1 MMRAILRGT
10 VQVTALL
17 LLSAATAT
25 AGTVAD
31 AKTQPIGTEVTIENL
46 VITSTTD
53 LISST
58 SSKNFHAQ
66 DATGGITI
74 YGSNAAIDA
83 LLAVAGEGDEVT
95 LTGKVDIFNGL
106 FEIDLYDGPATIIK
120 TGSPGIPAPTA
131 VTVADFQEGSATA
144 EGFES
149 MLVKLNNVVFLAS
162 GTFGVGNYNVAAF
175 GTTTPVAVVR
185 VSTSAL
191 NLVGQPIPGGACN
204 LTGIFSQYDT
214 TDPRNGGYQ
223 LLLRSTADIE
233 QLTPSA
239 SSGTSITMK
248 DAPQYTITLEGT
260 PIGSGSL
267 VYRIKQTADKMF
279 PNYDST
285 VQGGTLYLPD
295 GVTPVTLNADLPGN
309 QVKFTPAPGVSG
321 WFQFKFAVFQSGYAE
336 SSPAPVNIFIQD
348 GSVIMTEIMY
358 DPGGFEYDWEYV
370 ELLNLTGSPIAL
382 DTLYNGLFD
391 SATGTKNN
399 LANASSDGGT
409 VPTPNVIPAGGVR
422 VVCEQT
428 AYRTTPQFLN
438 EWNPGAGDVTYPT
451 EGGDLSKVQRKHLV
465 VLDYAGTSGAVAA
478 PALRNSGDLLALFA
492 TDGRCL
498 DVVKY
503 ENGTNGWPA
512 ANGWASIFLE
522 ADKLTAS
529 DNDVGAN
536 WRVSATGVTGG
547 IAYQG
552 QETAGPPRD
561 SDVGSPALIPTQ
573 TTAPVSPP
581 IAQGGTAG
589 IFNQNQVTF
598 SSIQLVGT
606 DPPNDPPVLTFKLV
620 SGCEGFSP
628 TSGSAG
634 TLLDGGTLAPVGPGS
649 TLSGDTLLFKPTAGM
664 TGRYAIAFK
673 VNDGTADSQLAY
685 MTLFVQDQNTVVIT
699 EVMYNPWNQLSSE
712 WEWIEVRNLSN
723 ADVPLHSL
731 LDEVARDY
739 VYTGPSEPV
748 GNLVGITI
756 PANSTRVIAKDV
768 VDPFASWLTEWQ
780 IANPS
785 LIHFVPQAQWPAL
798 NNNTGTGVDFCDRIY
813 LYAADGRLLD
823 VVAYDDSAPWPVDNG
838 NSSIYLAADKRDTF
852 LNDNGL
858 NWSLSTIGV
867 ANAYATLT
875 THDDGGVPV
884 PNDIG
889 SPALL
894 PDDLRQI
901 YDFDRNG
908 RVNDV
913 DLTAFELCGS
923 GPGVAHSGTSVCQ
936 ICDAD
941 DDNDVDVK
949 DFAAFQ
955 RCYNPDGATPPA
967 ECLQ

>member
-1 MMRAILRGT
+1 M
-10 VQVTALL
+10 
-17 LLSAATAT
+17 
-25 AGTVAD
+25 AD
-31 AKTQPIGTEVTIENL
+31 ARSQPIGTEVTIENL
-46 VITSTTD
+46 VISSTTD
-53 LISST
+53 LIGST

-83 LLAVAGEGDEVT
+83 LLAVAGAGDQVT
-95 LTGKVDIFNGL
+95 LTGKIDVYNGL
-106 FEIDLYDGPATIIK
+106 FEIDLYDGAATITK
-120 TGSPGIPAPTA
+120 TGSPGIPAPAA
-131 VTVADFQEGSATA
+131 VTVADFQDNSPTA

-149 MLVKLNNVVFLAS
+149 ELVRLDNVVFLSS

-185 VSTSAL
+185 ISTSSL
-191 NLVGQPIPGGACN
+191 DLVGQPIPGGACN

-214 TDPRNGGYQ
+214 SDPRTGGYQ
-223 LLLRSTADIE
+223 LLLRSMADIE
-233 QLTPSA
+233 QLSPGASA
-239 SSGTSITMK
+239 GTSITVK
-248 DAPQYTITLEGT
+248 NAPQYTITLQGT

-279 PNYDST
+279 PAYDSG

-321 WFQFKFAVFQSGYAE
+321 WFQFKFAVFQTGYAE

-370 ELLNLTGSPIAL
+370 ELLNLTGAPIAL

-391 SATGTKNN
+391 AATGTKNN
-399 LANASSDGGT
+399 LANASSDGGV
-409 VPTPNVIPAGGVR
+409 VPTPNVIPAGGTR
-422 VVCEQT
+422 VICEQT

-438 EWNPGAGDVTYPT
+438 EWNPGAGDVTYPA
-451 EGGDLSKVQRKHLV
+451 EGGDLAKVQRKHLV

-478 PALRNSGDLLALFA
+478 PALRNEGDLLALFA

-498 DVVKY
+498 DVVRY
-503 ENGTNGWPA
+503 ENGTNGWPTA
-512 ANGWASIFLE
+512 TGWGSIFLE

-529 DNDVGAN
+529 DNDIAAN
-536 WRVSATGVTGG
+536 WRISATGVTGS
-547 IAYQG
+547 IAYDG

-561 SDVGSPALIPTQ
+561 SDVGSPALIPSL
-573 TTAPVSPP
+573 TTVPVSPP
-581 IAQGGTAG
+581 SAQGGTAG
-589 IFNQNQVTF
+589 VFNQNQVSF

-628 TSGSAG
+628 TSGTAG
-634 TLLDGGTLAPVGPGS
+634 TLLDGGTLSPVGAGS

-699 EVMYNPWNQLSSE
+699 EIMYNPYNQLSSE
-712 WEWIEVRNLSN
+712 WEWIEVRNLTN
-723 ADVPLHSL
+723 NPVALHSL

-748 GNLVGITI
+748 ENLVGITI

-768 VDPFASWLTEWQ
+768 EDPFAPWLTEWQ
-780 IANPS
+780 IVNPG
-785 LIHFVPQAQWPAL
+785 LVHFVPQAKWRDL
-798 NNNTGTGVDFCDRIY
+798 NNSTGTGQDFCDRVY
-813 LYAADGRLLD
+813 LYAADGKLLD
-823 VVAYDDSAPWPVDNG
+823 VVSYDDAAPWPVDNG
-838 NSSIYLAADKRDTF
+838 SSSIYVAADKRDTF

-858 NWSLSTIGV
+858 NWSLSAVGV
-867 ANAYATLT
+867 DNAYATLT
-875 THDDGGVPV
+875 THEGEGGPL

-894 PDDLRQI
+894 PDDLLQI

-908 RVNDV
+908 NVDDV
-913 DLTAFELCGS
+913 DLTTFESCQS
-923 GPGVAHSGTSVCQ
+923 GPGVAHAGSELCQ
-936 ICDAD
+936 TCDGD
-941 DDNDVDVK
+941 DDTDVDSA

-955 RCYNPDGATPPA
+955 RCFNPDGLTPPA
-967 ECLQ
+967 ACLE